1 MNKKGL
7 NSNKSFGD
15 QEGFRPRRLQP
26 AENEKYNKY
35 MLNDDDDDEQQLTK
49 RLLLLL

>member
-35 MLNDDDDDEQQLTK
+35 MLNDDDDDEDFED
-49 RLLLLL
+49 